1 MAKSL
6 GLAEIVIG
14 AEATGIQ
21 ILLEWFDQSIQAWIQ
36 HWTAGEIDD
45 AMASAAEVAHAQAA
59 VLATMQGDQPAVAVA
74 EATLIREGRSLGMV
88 DASEPQHRL
97 VELILL
103 PIPLG

>member
-21 ILLEWFDQSIQAWIQ
+21 ILLERFDQSIQAWIQ

-45 AMASAAEVAHAQAA
+45 AMAAATEVAHA
-59 VLATMQGDQPAVAVA
+59 
-74 EATLIREGRSLGMV
+74 
-88 DASEPQHRL
+88 
-97 VELILL
+97 
-103 PIPLG
+103 